1 MKYIFL
7 IIFTLL
13 GINSSFS
20 DEKLRIFIDENSKY
34 VIKSSSKTV
43 DVILKKID
51 DFNEEKVTQFL
62 ILWKN
67 KELYYIKKSKKIV
80 LAKKANDNSYE
91 ALDVFSKLVIK
102 KLVKKELKKIKPN
115 SGVRTK
121 ISSALVRFQIFS
133 KDEEKRLISIK
144 ALEKKI
150 LPEHLDL
157 LRKAYPSSKI

>member
-20 DEKLRIFIDENSKY
+20 DERLRIFIDENSKY

-102 KLVKKELKKIKPN
+102 KLVKKELKKN
-115 SGVRTK
+115 
-121 ISSALVRFQIFS
+121 
-133 KDEEKRLISIK
+133 
-144 ALEKKI
+144 
-150 LPEHLDL
+150 
-157 LRKAYPSSKI
+157 